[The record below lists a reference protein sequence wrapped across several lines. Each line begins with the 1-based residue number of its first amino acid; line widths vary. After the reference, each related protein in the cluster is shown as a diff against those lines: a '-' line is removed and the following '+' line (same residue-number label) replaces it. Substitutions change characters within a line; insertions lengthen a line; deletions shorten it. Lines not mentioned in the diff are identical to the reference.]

1 MMFKKNYKSRTQD
14 FKKLYIDI
22 GQFYWAKTTTWMTKN
37 KIFSS
42 KSKIV
47 VIPNYRSYD
56 IDNLEDWVTAEK
68 VFKSNEKK
76 R

>member
-1 MMFKKNYKSRTQD
+1 
-14 FKKLYIDI
+14 
-22 GQFYWAKTTTWMTKN
+22 MTKN